1 MMSLEKALVIAA
13 VILTVVICC
22 FGWTYQGILFA
33 CGYCTAVCVPILIVV
48 ALFSPCWKCSASEG
62 RCDRPLAAKAARG
75 VVLL

>member
-48 ALFSPCWKCSASEG
+48 GAI
-62 RCDRPLAAKAARG
+62 LA
-75 VVLL
+75 VLAMLGK